1 MSGSSPKAASSLF
14 ESLTIRSVTFPN
26 RIAVSPMCQY
36 SCDNGLATDW
46 HLVHF
51 GSRAVGGAALVM
63 VEATAVEA
71 RGRISPEDMGIWT
84 DAHIEPLARAARFI
98 EAQGSVPG
106 IQLAHA
112 GRKASTFRPWSGD
125 GKVGVEQGGWTDVV
139 APSAIQF
146 VANYPMPVALTTE
159 GIEQITR
166 AFGEA
171 ARRARE
177 AGFRMI
183 EIHGAH
189 GYLLSE
195 FVSPLSNQRTDAYG
209 GSFENRT
216 RIVREVVQEVRRHW
230 PDRYPLF
237 LRISATEWMEG
248 GWDIEQSVELVR
260 ALRPLGVDLIDCSSG
275 GNIATAKIPVGPG
288 FQVPF
293 AERIRKDTGILT
305 GAVGMITEPQ
315 QANEIVTTG
324 RADIVLLARQM
335 LRDPYWPLHAAQ
347 ELGQSIS
354 WPSQYLRAAPQG
366 SPARHPLTGAA
377 EPSLARS

>member
-1 MSGSSPKAASSLF
+1 MSGFSPKAANSLF
-14 ESLTIRSVTFPN
+14 ESLTIRSVTFAN

-36 SCDNGLATDW
+36 SCDGGMATDW
-46 HLVHF
+46 HLVHL

-63 VEATAVEA
+63 AEATAVEA
-71 RGRISPEDMGIWT
+71 RGRISPEDLGIWS
-84 DAHIEPLARAARFI
+84 DAHIDPLARAARFI
-98 EAQGSVPG
+98 HSQGSVAG

-125 GKVGVEQGGWTDVV
+125 GKVGIEQGGWADVV
-139 APSAIQF
+139 APSAIPF
-146 VANYPMPVALTTE
+146 VANYPMPSALTSE
-159 GIEQITR
+159 GIVQITR

-171 ARRARE
+171 ARRALE
-177 AGFRMI
+177 AGFRVI

-195 FVSPLSNQRTDAYG
+195 FVSPLSNQRADAYG

-216 RIVREVVQEVRRHW
+216 RLVREVVQEVRRHW

-237 LRISATEWMEG
+237 VRISATEWMEG

-275 GNIATAKIPVGPG
+275 GNIASAKIPVGPG

-315 QANEIVTTG
+315 QANEIVTKG
-324 RADIVLLARQM
+324 QADMVLLAREM
-335 LRDPYWPLHAAQ
+335 LRDCYWPLHAAQ
-347 ELGQSIS
+347 ALGHAIS
-354 WPSQYLRAAPQG
+354 WPAQYLRAAPQG
-366 SPARHPLTGAA
+366 SPVREAA
-377 EPSLARS
+377 SVAKA

>member
-1 MSGSSPKAASSLF
+1 
-14 ESLTIRSVTFPN
+14 
-26 RIAVSPMCQY
+26 
-36 SCDNGLATDW
+36 
-46 HLVHF
+46 
-51 GSRAVGGAALVM
+51 
-63 VEATAVEA
+63 
-71 RGRISPEDMGIWT
+71 
-84 DAHIEPLARAARFI
+84 
-98 EAQGSVPG
+98 
-106 IQLAHA
+106 
-112 GRKASTFRPWSGD
+112 
-125 GKVGVEQGGWTDVV
+125 
-139 APSAIQF
+139 
-146 VANYPMPVALTTE
+146 VALTTE

-171 ARRARE
+171 AQRARE
-177 AGFRMI
+177 AGFRVL

-195 FVSPLSNQRTDAYG
+195 FVSSLSNQRTDAYG

-216 RIVREVVQEVRRHW
+216 RIVRDVVQEVRRHW

-237 LRISATEWMEG
+237 MRISSTEWMEG

-260 ALRPLGVDLIDCSSG
+260 TLRPLGVDLIDCSSG

-305 GAVGMITEPQ
+305 GAVGMITEPK

-324 RADIVLLARQM
+324 RADMVLLARQM
-335 LRDPYWPLHAAQ
+335 LRDAYWPLHAAQ

-366 SPARHPLTGAA
+366 SPARETLVPMA
-377 EPSLARS
+377 ERSKASS